1 MKVSNNVVN
10 LWDQKSHMMR
20 RFDHLW
26 ILNRFPNLCNSEKY
40 YELWKVE
47 LSKLQ
52 KHCSAH
58 QPHCAVP
65 QHILLRYLSVLHCL
79 LCCVSS
85 LCFDVSAVSVIS
97 PSFSCFMVSPRK
109 KYSSRSVTL
118 NAIKVSCNLLF
129 TVPSLPQWSDPAR
142 SLSAERISKY

>member
-1 MKVSNNVVN
+1 MDTK
-10 LWDQKSHMMR
+10 
-20 RFDHLW
+20 W
-26 ILNRFPNLCNSEKY
+26 IPNLCNYEKY

-47 LSKLQ
+47 LSELQ

-65 QHILLRYLSVLHCL
+65 QHILLLHYLSVLHCL

-97 PSFSCFMVSPRK
+97 PS
-109 KYSSRSVTL
+109 
-118 NAIKVSCNLLF
+118 
-129 TVPSLPQWSDPAR
+129 LP
-142 SLSAERISKY
+142 LSHASWFPLGKSTAPGQ